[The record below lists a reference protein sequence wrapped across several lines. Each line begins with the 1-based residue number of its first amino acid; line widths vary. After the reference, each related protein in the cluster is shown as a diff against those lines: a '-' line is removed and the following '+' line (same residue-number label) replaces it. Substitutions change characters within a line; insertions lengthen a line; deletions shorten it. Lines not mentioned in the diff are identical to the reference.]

1 MSHGKLRFPQQ
12 ERANQNAVCYM
23 PVKRL
28 LKESSLTLAA
38 MSLGYGV
45 VQLDVT
51 IVNVAVNAIG
61 ASFHGNMA
69 ALQWVVSSYTITFAA
84 FILSAGALGDRIGA
98 KRVFMAG
105 FALFTVASAVCAAAP
120 TLLVLIT
127 ARTVQG
133 IGAAILVPNSLALLN
148 HAYEDPR
155 ERSRAVAFWASGAS
169 FTLTLGPLAGGLLIK
184 LFGWRSIFVVNLPL
198 GLLGLWLTIRYAKE
212 TPGNAVRR
220 IDLPGQMIAVLA
232 LGSLAWFLIR
242 GGQVGWVHP
251 QIFLGFALAI
261 ALAAVFIAIEHYSDH
276 PMLPLGMFR
285 NRTFRSSTITGVL
298 VNIAFYGLIFVFS
311 LYFQRVHRF
320 SPLWTGL
327 AFVPM
332 TGACFVANLNI
343 GSISARFGDRK
354 CIIVGTSLILLGC
367 LLILRVGAD
376 TGYGWLLPSFI
387 LMGGGLGT
395 MVPPLTH
402 ALLSSVDK
410 ARSGIASGVLTASRQ
425 TGSVLGVSLF
435 GSLIAAAPMMVHG
448 TRISLA
454 ISAGVLLASCVI
466 ELIGMAGSVRDQHL
480 GPVRS

>member
-1 MSHGKLRFPQQ
+1 
-12 ERANQNAVCYM
+12 M
-23 PVKRL
+23 PVKHL
-28 LKESSLTLAA
+28 FKESSLTLAA

-51 IVNVAVNAIG
+51 IVNVAINAIG

-105 FALFTVASAVCAAAP
+105 FALFTVASVVCAAAA
-120 TLLVLIT
+120 TLPLLIF

-133 IGAAILVPNSLALLN
+133 TGAAILVPNSLALLN
-148 HAYEDPR
+148 HAYEDSR
-155 ERSRAVAFWASGAS
+155 ERARAVAFWASGAS
-169 FTLTLGPLAGGLLIK
+169 FTLTLGPLVGGVLIK
-184 LFGWRSIFVVNLPL
+184 LFGWRSIFLVNLPL

-212 TPGNAVRR
+212 TPGNTVRR
-220 IDLPGQMIAVLA
+220 IDLPGQITAVLA
-232 LGSLAWFLIR
+232 LGGLAWSLIR
-242 GGQVGWVHP
+242 GGEVGWTNP
-251 QIFLGFALAI
+251 QVLVGLAS
-261 ALAAVFIAIEHYSDH
+261 AVVLAAVFIAIEYFSDH

-311 LYFQRVHRF
+311 LYFQRQRHL

-343 GSISARFGDRK
+343 GRISGRFGDRK
-354 CIIVGTSLILLGC
+354 CIVTGTAVILLGC
-367 LLILRVGAD
+367 VALLGIGAD
-376 TGYGWLLPSFI
+376 TGYGWLLPAFI

-410 ARSGIASGVLTASRQ
+410 ARSGIASGVLTSSRQ

-448 TRISLA
+448 TRLSLA
-454 ISAGVLLASCVI
+454 ISVGVLLVSCIV
-466 ELIGMAGSVRDQHL
+466 ELIGMAG
-480 GPVRS
+480 GEM

>member
-1 MSHGKLRFPQQ
+1 M
-12 ERANQNAVCYM
+12 
-23 PVKRL
+23 RL
-28 LKESSLTLAA
+28 KPSLTLAA

-61 ASFHGNMA
+61 ESFRGNMA

-105 FALFTVASAVCAAAP
+105 FGLFTVASAVCAAAP
-120 TLLVLIT
+120 TLAVLIA
-127 ARTVQG
+127 ARAVQG
-133 IGAAILVPNSLALLN
+133 TGAAILVPNSLALLN
-148 HAYEDPR
+148 HAYDDAR

-184 LFGWRSIFVVNLPL
+184 LFGWRSIFLVNLPL
-198 GLLGLWLTIRYAKE
+198 GLLGLWLTILYAKE

-220 IDLPGQMIAVLA
+220 IDLPGQVVAVLA
-232 LGSLAWFLIR
+232 LGSLAWFLIQA
-242 GGQVGWVHP
+242 GQVGWVHP
-251 QIFLGFALAI
+251 RIFLGFALAI
-261 ALAAVFIAIEHYSDH
+261 GVAAVFIAIEHYSDH

-311 LYFQRVHRF
+311 LYFQRVRGL

-332 TGACFVANLNI
+332 TGACFIANLNI
-343 GSISARFGDRK
+343 GRISGKFGDRK

-367 LLILRVGAD
+367 LLILRMGTD

-402 ALLSSVDK
+402 ALLTSVDK

-435 GSLIAAAPMMVHG
+435 GSLIAATPQMVHG
-448 TRISLA
+448 TQTSLA

-466 ELIGMAGSVRDQHL
+466 ELIGMAGKE
-480 GPVRS
+480 

>member
-1 MSHGKLRFPQQ
+1 
-12 ERANQNAVCYM
+12 M
-23 PVKRL
+23 PAKHL
-28 LKESSLTLAA
+28 FKESSLTLAA
-38 MSLGYGV
+38 MSLGYGI

-98 KRVFMAG
+98 KRVFIAG
-105 FALFTVASAVCAAAP
+105 FALFTLASAVCAVAP
-120 TLLVLIT
+120 TLPVLIF
-127 ARTVQG
+127 ARAVQG
-133 IGAAILVPNSLALLN
+133 TGAAILVPNSLALLN
-148 HAYEDPR
+148 HAYEDSR
-155 ERSRAVAFWASGAS
+155 ERARAVAFWASGAS
-169 FTLTLGPLAGGLLIK
+169 FTLTLGPLAGGVLIK
-184 LFGWRSIFVVNLPL
+184 LFGWRSIFLVNLPL
-198 GLLGLWLTIRYAKE
+198 GLLGLWLTVRYAKE

-220 IDLPGQMIAVLA
+220 IDLPGQITAVLA
-232 LGSLAWFLIR
+232 LGGLAWFLIC
-242 GGQVGWVHP
+242 GGEVGWTNPEVL
-251 QIFLGFALAI
+251 FGLALAV
-261 ALAAVFIAIEHYSDH
+261 ALAAAFIAIEHYSDH
-276 PMLPLGMFR
+276 PMLPLTLFK

-298 VNIAFYGLIFVFS
+298 VNVAFYGLIFVFS
-311 LYFQRVHRF
+311 LYFQRVHRL

-343 GSISARFGDRK
+343 GRISGRFGDRK
-354 CIIVGTSLILLGC
+354 CIVTGTSLILLGC
-367 LLILRVGAD
+367 VAMLGIGAD
-376 TGYGWLLPSFI
+376 TSYGWLLLPFI

-402 ALLSSVDK
+402 ALLGSVDK

-448 TRISLA
+448 TQLA
-454 ISAGVLLASCVI
+454 MGISAGVLLAACVI
-466 ELIGMAGSVRDQHL
+466 ELIGMATEGNE
-480 GPVRS
+480 

>member
-1 MSHGKLRFPQQ
+1 
-12 ERANQNAVCYM
+12 M

-51 IVNVAVNAIG
+51 IVNVAINAIG
-61 ASFHGNMA
+61 VSFHGNMA

-105 FALFTVASAVCAAAP
+105 FALFTVASVVCAVAP
-120 TLLVLIT
+120 TLSILII
-127 ARTVQG
+127 ARAVQG
-133 IGAAILVPNSLALLN
+133 TGAAILVPNSLALLN
-148 HAYEDPR
+148 HAYEDSR

-169 FTLTLGPLAGGLLIK
+169 FTLTLGPLVGGVLIK
-184 LFGWRSIFVVNLPL
+184 LFGWRSIFLVNLPL
-198 GLLGLWLTIRYAKE
+198 GLLGLWLTIRYSKE
-212 TPGNAVRR
+212 TPGKAVSR
-220 IDLPGQMIAVLA
+220 IDLPGQITAILA
-232 LGSLAWFLIR
+232 LGGLAWSLIR
-242 GGQVGWVHP
+242 GGETGWTNPQVLIGLVS
-251 QIFLGFALAI
+251 AVVLAG
-261 ALAAVFIAIEHYSDH
+261 AFIAIEYYSDH
-276 PMLPLGMFR
+276 PMVPLTLFK
-285 NRTFRSSTITGVL
+285 NRTFRSSTVTGVL

-311 LYFQRVHRF
+311 LYFQRVHRL
-320 SPLWTGL
+320 SPFWTGM

-343 GSISARFGDRK
+343 GRISGRFGDRK
-354 CIIVGTSLILLGC
+354 CIVTGTALILLGC
-367 LLILRVGAD
+367 LAMLRIGAD
-376 TGYGWLLPSFI
+376 TSYGWLLPSFI

-410 ARSGIASGVLTASRQ
+410 SRSGVASGVLTASRQ

-435 GSLIAAAPMMVHG
+435 GSLIAAAPMMIHG
-448 TRISLA
+448 TRMSLA
-454 ISAGVLLASCVI
+454 ISAGVVLATCVI
-466 ELIGMAGSVRDQHL
+466 ELIEMAG
-480 GPVRS
+480 GEE

>member
-1 MSHGKLRFPQQ
+1 L
-12 ERANQNAVCYM
+12 

-28 LKESSLTLAA
+28 FKESSLTLAA

-105 FALFTVASAVCAAAP
+105 FALFTVASVVCAAAP
-120 TLLVLIT
+120 TLPILIF
-127 ARTVQG
+127 ARAVQG
-133 IGAAILVPNSLALLN
+133 TGAAILVPNSLALLN
-148 HAYEDPR
+148 HAYEDSR
-155 ERSRAVAFWASGAS
+155 ERSRAVALWASGAS
-169 FTLTLGPLAGGLLIK
+169 FTLTLGPLVGGVLIK
-184 LFGWRSIFVVNLPL
+184 LFGWRSIFLVNLPL

-212 TPGNAVRR
+212 TPGKDVRR
-220 IDLPGQMIAVLA
+220 IDLPGQITAILA
-232 LGSLAWFLIR
+232 LGALAWSLIC
-242 GGQVGWVHP
+242 GGEVGWMHP
-251 QIFLGFALAI
+251 QVLIGFA
-261 ALAAVFIAIEHYSDH
+261 AAVVLAVAFIAIEHYSDH
-276 PMLPLGMFR
+276 PMLPLALFK
-285 NRTFRSSTITGVL
+285 NQTFRSSTITGVL

-311 LYFQRVHRF
+311 LFFQRVHHL
-320 SPLWTGL
+320 SPLWTGM

-343 GSISARFGDRK
+343 GRISGRFGDRK
-354 CIIVGTSLILLGC
+354 CIVTGTALILLGC
-367 LLILRVGAD
+367 VAMLRISAD
-376 TGYGWLLPSFI
+376 TSYEWLLPAFI

-402 ALLSSVDK
+402 ALLGSVDK

-435 GSLIAAAPMMVHG
+435 GSLIASAPMMVHG
-448 TRISLA
+448 TRVAMA
-454 ISAGVLLASCVI
+454 ISAGVLLAACVI
-466 ELIGMAGSVRDQHL
+466 ELIGRGAESE
-480 GPVRS
+480 

>member
-1 MSHGKLRFPQQ
+1 
-12 ERANQNAVCYM
+12 
-23 PVKRL
+23 
-28 LKESSLTLAA
+28 

-51 IVNVAVNAIG
+51 IVNVAINAIG

-98 KRVFMAG
+98 KRVFIAG
-105 FALFTVASAVCAAAP
+105 FALFTVASAVCAVAP
-120 TLLVLIT
+120 TLLVLIA
-127 ARTVQG
+127 ARALQG
-133 IGAAILVPNSLALLN
+133 TGAAILVPNSLALLN
-148 HAYEDPR
+148 HAYDDTR

-169 FTLTLGPLAGGLLIK
+169 FTLTLGPLVGGVLIK
-184 LFGWRSIFVVNLPL
+184 LFGWRSIFLVNLPL
-198 GLLGLWLTIRYAKE
+198 GLLGLWLTVRYAKE
-212 TPGNAVRR
+212 TPGNAITR
-220 IDLPGQMIAVLA
+220 IDLPGQITAVLA
-232 LGSLAWFLIR
+232 LGFLAGVLIR
-242 GGQVGWVHP
+242 GGQVGWTHAQVL
-251 QIFLGFALAI
+251 IGFAVAV
-261 ALAAVFIAIEHYSDH
+261 ALAVAFIAIEHYSDH
-276 PMLPLGMFR
+276 PMLPLALFK

-311 LYFQRVHRF
+311 LYFQSVHHL

-332 TGACFVANLNI
+332 TGACFIANLNI
-343 GSISARFGDRK
+343 GRISSHFGDRK
-354 CIIVGTSLILLGC
+354 CIVAGTAVIWLGC
-367 LLILRVGAD
+367 LVMLGIRAD
-376 TGYGWLLPSFI
+376 TAYGWLLPAFI

-435 GSLIAAAPMMVHG
+435 GSLIAVAPMMVSG

-454 ISAGVLLASCVI
+454 ISAGVLLAACVI
-466 ELIGMAGSVRDQHL
+466 ELIGMAAEGIE
-480 GPVRS
+480 

>member
-1 MSHGKLRFPQQ
+1 
-12 ERANQNAVCYM
+12 
-23 PVKRL
+23 
-28 LKESSLTLAA
+28 

-105 FALFTVASAVCAAAP
+105 FGLFTLASVVCAAAP
-120 TLLVLIT
+120 TLSILIF
-127 ARTVQG
+127 ARAVQG
-133 IGAAILVPNSLALLN
+133 TGAAILVPNSLGLLN
-148 HAYEDPR
+148 HAYEDSR
-155 ERSRAVAFWASGAS
+155 ERARGVAFWASGAS
-169 FTLTLGPLAGGLLIK
+169 FTLTLGPLVGGLLIK
-184 LFGWRSIFVVNLPL
+184 LFGWRSIFLVNLPL

-220 IDLPGQMIAVLA
+220 IDLPGQISAVLA
-232 LGSLAWFLIR
+232 LGGLAWFLIR
-242 GGQVGWVHP
+242 GGEVGWTHP
-251 QIFLGFALAI
+251 QVFIGFALAVVI
-261 ALAAVFIAIEHYSDH
+261 AAAFTAIEHFSDH
-276 PMLPLGMFR
+276 PMLPLTLFK

-311 LYFQRVHRF
+311 LYFQRVHHL

-343 GSISARFGDRK
+343 GRISSRFGDRK
-354 CIIVGTSLILLGC
+354 CIVTGTSLILLGC
-367 LLILRVGAD
+367 LAMLGIGPETA
-376 TGYGWLLPSFI
+376 YGWLLAPFI

-435 GSLIAAAPMMVHG
+435 GSLIAAAPMMVRG
-448 TRISLA
+448 TRLSLA
-454 ISAGVLLASCVI
+454 ISAGVLLASCLI
-466 ELIGMAGSVRDQHL
+466 ELIGMRAERNNRSAGY
-480 GPVRS
+480 

>member
-1 MSHGKLRFPQQ
+1 
-12 ERANQNAVCYM
+12 M

-61 ASFHGNMA
+61 SAFHGNMA

-98 KRVFMAG
+98 KRVFVAG
-105 FALFTVASAVCAAAP
+105 FALFTVASLVCAAAP
-120 TLLVLIT
+120 TLPILII
-127 ARTVQG
+127 ARAVQG
-133 IGAAILVPNSLALLN
+133 AGAAVLVPNSLALLN
-148 HAYEDPR
+148 HAYEDSK
-155 ERSRAVAFWASGAS
+155 ERARAVAFWASGAS
-169 FTLTLGPLAGGLLIK
+169 FTLTLGPLVGGVLIK
-184 LFGWRSIFVVNLPL
+184 MFGWRSIFLVNLPL
-198 GLLGLWLTIRYAKE
+198 GLLGLWLTMRYAKE

-220 IDLPGQMIAVLA
+220 IDLPGQITAVLA
-232 LGSLAWFLIR
+232 LGVLAWSLIR
-242 GGQVGWVHP
+242 GGEVGWTHP
-251 QIFLGFALAI
+251 QVLLGISLAI
-261 ALAAVFIAIEHYSDH
+261 VMAAVFIGIDHYSDH
-276 PMLPLGMFR
+276 PMLPLGMFK
-285 NRTFRSSTITGVL
+285 NRTFRASTITGVL

-311 LYFQRVHRF
+311 LYFQRAHQL
-320 SPLWTGL
+320 SPLWTGM

-332 TGACFVANLNI
+332 TGACFIANLNI
-343 GSISARFGDRK
+343 GRISARFGDRK
-354 CIIVGTSLILLGC
+354 CIVAGTAIILVGC
-367 LLILRVGAD
+367 LAILGIGAD
-376 TGYGWLLPSFI
+376 TNYGWLLPSFI

-435 GSLIAAAPMMVHG
+435 GSLIATAPMIVHG

-454 ISAGVLLASCVI
+454 ISAGVLLASCII
-466 ELIGMAGSVRDQHL
+466 ELIGMATEKNE
-480 GPVRS
+480 